1 MVIIFFKKL
10 IDNYINNINK
20 YNNNYFYFY
29 FYFYPSRDLGQA
41 GASRSADPDA

>member
-1 MVIIFFKKL
+1 MIIIFFKKL

-29 FYFYPSRDLGQA
+29 FDPSRDLGQA